1 MFVVEWPRGEARDC
15 KSLYTGSNPVST
27 STNFQGCPKTRA
39 QDSELLSY
47 SPFIRALFLYFVGV
61 QIDENE
67 IVHNFKGESP
77 IKTLLFLMQDQRK
90 NILLAIIF
98 FSIKHSPSWFI
109 PLITANLI
117 DVVVQKQGLVTLAL
131 NSAALII
138 VVLQNFPTNLL
149 YVHFL
154 AKAVRDIEN
163 RLRSALVVRMQ
174 QLSIGF
180 YQRTNAGALQTKV
193 VRDVENIEQMLR
205 HMSDGGLAAIN
216 SFMGAVIITAVRV
229 PSFLVFFLLVAPI
242 ASIAIIRM
250 RRSLNDFNEDFRSE
264 IERMSS
270 RVNEMTTLLPVTRA
284 HGLESRALGTMRESF
299 SSVKTAGLRLDK
311 INGKFNAAAWVTF
324 QMANVL
330 CLILSAYFA
339 MNGMYGISAGDVVLL
354 TSYFGMLIGSVILL
368 ASLAPAIAKGLSSV
382 RSLSEVLESPDLEI
396 NQGKKSV
403 EKVTGDIL
411 FKDVEFT
418 YSTNHKPSLTG
429 ISFSAQPGKMIA
441 LVGPSGSGKS
451 TLINLIIGFLRPT
464 SGSITLDG
472 ENMQNLDL
480 RSMRKSLSV
489 VPQESV
495 LFDGSIFENIAY
507 GLSKVTAEEMES
519 ALRVANAWDF
529 VSSFE
534 LGVHTIVGERGAR
547 LSGGQKQ
554 RLAIARALIRNPRI
568 LILDEATS
576 ALDSESEKLIQSA
589 LKNLMQDR
597 TTFVVAHRL
606 STIKEAHLILV
617 LDDGRIVQSGR
628 HEDLRNTPG
637 LYQRLCD
644 AQSFI
649 SEES

>member
-1 MFVVEWPRGEARDC
+1 M
-15 KSLYTGSNPVST
+15 S
-27 STNFQGCPKTRA
+27 
-39 QDSELLSY
+39 
-47 SPFIRALFLYFVGV
+47 V

-67 IVHNFKGESP
+67 IVHHFRGESP
-77 IKTLLFLMQDQRK
+77 IKTLLFLMQNQRR
-90 NILLAIIF
+90 NILLAILF

-117 DVVVQKQGLVTLAL
+117 DAVVQKQGFLTLAL

-149 YVHFL
+149 YVHYL

-250 RRSLNDFNEDFRSE
+250 RRSLNEFNEDFRGE

-299 SSVKTAGLRLDK
+299 SSVKAAGLRLDK

-339 MNGMYGISAGDVVLL
+339 MNDMYGISAGDVVLL

-403 EKVTGDIL
+403 DTVIGDIV
-411 FKDVEFT
+411 FNDVEFT
-418 YSTNHKPSLTG
+418 YSTNHKPSLNG
-429 ISFSAQPGKMIA
+429 ISFSASPGKMIA

-464 SGSITLDG
+464 GGIITLDG

-480 RSMRKSLSV
+480 RTMRRSLSV

-495 LFDGSIFENIAY
+495 LFDGTIFENIAY
-507 GLSKVTAEEMES
+507 GLSDVTADEIED

-529 VSSFE
+529 VNAFE
-534 LGVHTIVGERGAR
+534 LGIHTVVGERGAR

-589 LKNLMQDR
+589 LKNLMRDR

-617 LDDGRIVQSGR
+617 LEDGVIVQSGR
-628 HEDLRNTPG
+628 HDDLRSTPG

-649 SEES
+649 SEEN

>member
-1 MFVVEWPRGEARDC
+1 MVEWPRGEARDC

-27 STNFQGCPKTRA
+27 STNFRGCPKARD

-47 SPFIRALFLYFVGV
+47 FPFIRALFLYFVGV

-67 IVHNFKGESP
+67 IVHHFKGESP

-131 NSAALII
+131 NSAALVI

-149 YVHFL
+149 YVHYL

-299 SSVKTAGLRLDK
+299 SSVKTAGLRLDR

-403 EKVTGDIL
+403 EKVTGAVL

-429 ISFSAQPGKMIA
+429 ISFSAEPGKMIA

-480 RSMRKSLSV
+480 RSMRKALSV

-507 GLSKVTAEEMES
+507 GLSGVTAEEMES

-649 SEES
+649 SEEN

>member
-1 MFVVEWPRGEARDC
+1 MQLD
-15 KSLYTGSNPVST
+15 
-27 STNFQGCPKTRA
+27 
-39 QDSELLSY
+39 D
-47 SPFIRALFLYFVGV
+47 
-61 QIDENE
+61 NE
-67 IVHNFKGESP
+67 IVHQFKGESP
-77 IKTLLFLMQDQRK
+77 VKTLIFLLKDQRR
-90 NILLAIIF
+90 NVLLAVLF

-109 PLITANLI
+109 PLVTANLI
-117 DVVVQKQGLVTLAL
+117 DIVVQRKGLVEFSL
-131 NSAALII
+131 NSFALIL

-149 YVHFL
+149 YVRYL
-154 AKAVRDIEN
+154 AMAVRDVEN

-174 QLSIGF
+174 QLSIGY
-180 YQRTNAGALQTKV
+180 YQKTNAGALQTKV

-205 HMSDGGLAAIN
+205 HISDGGLAAIN
-216 SFMGAVIITAVRV
+216 SFMGAVIITAIRV
-229 PSFLVFFLLVAPI
+229 PSFLVFFLLVAPV
-242 ASIAIIRM
+242 ASLAIIRM
-250 RRSLNDFNEDFRSE
+250 RRSLNEYNEDFRNE

-284 HGLESRALGTMRESF
+284 HGLEASALGTMRDSF
-299 SSVKTAGLRLDK
+299 SSVKSAGLRLDK

-339 MNGMYGISAGDVVLL
+339 MTGRYGISVGDVVLL

-396 NQGKKSV
+396 NQGKIEV
-403 EKVTGDIL
+403 QDVIGQIEFDH
-411 FKDVEFT
+411 VEFT
-418 YSTNHKPSLTG
+418 YPTNHKPSLTD
-429 ISFSAQPGKMIA
+429 ITFSATPGRMIA

-451 TLINLIIGFLRPT
+451 SLVNLVIGFLRPT
-464 SGSITLDG
+464 AGKITLDG
-472 ENMQNLDL
+472 KDMQALDL
-480 RSMRKSLSV
+480 RTMRKHLSV

-495 LFDGSIFENIAY
+495 LFDGTIFENIAY
-507 GLSKVTAEEMES
+507 GLSDVHPDDVEQ
-519 ALRVANAWDF
+519 ALRAANAWDF
-529 VSSFE
+529 VSAFE
-534 LGVHTIVGERGAR
+534 LGVETIVGERGAR

-576 ALDSESEKLIQSA
+576 ALDSESERLIQSA
-589 LKNLMQDR
+589 LKHLMANR

-617 LDDGRIVQSGR
+617 LDEGRIVQSGR
-628 HEDLRNTPG
+628 HDELRNIEG

-649 SEES
+649 TDEG

>member
-1 MFVVEWPRGEARDC
+1 MQLD
-15 KSLYTGSNPVST
+15 
-27 STNFQGCPKTRA
+27 
-39 QDSELLSY
+39 D
-47 SPFIRALFLYFVGV
+47 
-61 QIDENE
+61 NE
-67 IVHNFKGESP
+67 IVHQFKGESP
-77 IKTLLFLMQDQRK
+77 VKTLLFLLKDQKR
-90 NILLAIIF
+90 NVLLAVLF

-117 DVVVQKQGLVTLAL
+117 DIVVQKKGFVEFSI
-131 NSAALII
+131 NSFALIL

-149 YVHFL
+149 YVRYL
-154 AKAVRDIEN
+154 AMAVRDVEN

-174 QLSIGF
+174 QLSIGY

-216 SFMGAVIITAVRV
+216 SFMGAVIITAIRV
-229 PSFLVFFLLVAPI
+229 PSFLIFFLLVAPI
-242 ASIAIIRM
+242 ASLAIIRM
-250 RRSLNDFNEDFRSE
+250 RRSLNEYNEDFRTE

-284 HGLESRALGTMRESF
+284 HGLEANALGAMRDSF
-299 SSVKTAGLRLDK
+299 SSVKNAGLRLDK

-330 CLILSAYFA
+330 CLVLSAYFA
-339 MNGMYGISAGDVVLL
+339 MTGRYGISVGDVVLL

-396 NQGKKSV
+396 NQGKIEVKNV
-403 EKVTGDIL
+403 VGEIEFDR
-411 FKDVEFT
+411 VEFT
-418 YSTNHKPSLTG
+418 YPTNHKPSLADIT
-429 ISFSAQPGKMIA
+429 FSAAPGKMVA

-451 TLINLIIGFLRPT
+451 SLVNLVIGFLRPT
-464 SGSITLDG
+464 AGKIMLDG
-472 ENMQNLDL
+472 KDMQTLDL
-480 RSMRKSLSV
+480 RTMRKHLSV

-495 LFDGSIFENIAY
+495 LFDGTIFENIAY
-507 GLSKVTAEEMES
+507 GLSDVQLSDVEQ
-519 ALRVANAWDF
+519 ALRDANAWDF
-529 VSSFE
+529 VRAFD
-534 LGVHTIVGERGAR
+534 LGVNTLVGERGAR

-576 ALDSESEKLIQSA
+576 ALDSESERLIQSA
-589 LKNLMQDR
+589 LKTLMADR

-606 STIKEAHLILV
+606 STIKEANLILV
-617 LDDGRIVQSGR
+617 LDEGRIVQSGR
-628 HEDLRNTPG
+628 HDELRNTEG

-649 SEES
+649 TDEG

>member
-1 MFVVEWPRGEARDC
+1 
-15 KSLYTGSNPVST
+15 
-27 STNFQGCPKTRA
+27 
-39 QDSELLSY
+39 
-47 SPFIRALFLYFVGV
+47 
-61 QIDENE
+61 
-67 IVHNFKGESP
+67 
-77 IKTLLFLMQDQRK
+77 
-90 NILLAIIF
+90 
-98 FSIKHSPSWFI
+98 
-109 PLITANLI
+109 
-117 DVVVQKQGLVTLAL
+117 
-131 NSAALII
+131 
-138 VVLQNFPTNLL
+138 
-149 YVHFL
+149 
-154 AKAVRDIEN
+154 
-163 RLRSALVVRMQ
+163 
-174 QLSIGF
+174 
-180 YQRTNAGALQTKV
+180 
-193 VRDVENIEQMLR
+193 
-205 HMSDGGLAAIN
+205 MSDGGLAAIN

-299 SSVKTAGLRLDK
+299 SSVKAAGLRLDK

-324 QMANVL
+324 QMANVF

-403 EKVTGDIL
+403 TKVVGDIL

-418 YSTNHKPSLTG
+418 YSTNHKPSLSG
-429 ISFSAQPGKMIA
+429 ISFSAEPGKMIA

-464 SGSITLDG
+464 GGSITLDG
-472 ENMQNLDL
+472 ANMQTLDL

-495 LFDGSIFENIAY
+495 LFDGTIFENIAY
-507 GLSKVTAEEMES
+507 GLSEVTAEEMEN

-529 VSSFE
+529 VSAFE

-589 LKNLMQDR
+589 LKLLMKDR

-617 LDDGRIVQSGR
+617 LDEGSIVQSGR
-628 HEDLRNTPG
+628 HNELRNTPG

>member
-1 MFVVEWPRGEARDC
+1 MQLD
-15 KSLYTGSNPVST
+15 
-27 STNFQGCPKTRA
+27 
-39 QDSELLSY
+39 D
-47 SPFIRALFLYFVGV
+47 
-61 QIDENE
+61 NE
-67 IVHNFKGESP
+67 IVHQFKGESP
-77 IKTLLFLMQDQRK
+77 VKTLLFLLKDQKR
-90 NILLAIIF
+90 NVLLAVLF

-117 DVVVQKQGLVTLAL
+117 DIVVQKKGFVEFSI
-131 NSAALII
+131 NSFALIL

-149 YVHFL
+149 YVRYL
-154 AKAVRDIEN
+154 AMAVRDVEN

-174 QLSIGF
+174 QLSIGY

-216 SFMGAVIITAVRV
+216 SFMGAVIITAIRV
-229 PSFLVFFLLVAPI
+229 PSFLIFFLLVAPI
-242 ASIAIIRM
+242 ASLAIIRM
-250 RRSLNDFNEDFRSE
+250 RRSLNEYNEDFRTE

-284 HGLESRALGTMRESF
+284 HGLEANALGAMRDSF
-299 SSVKTAGLRLDK
+299 SSVKNAGLRLDK

-330 CLILSAYFA
+330 CLVLSAYFA
-339 MNGMYGISAGDVVLL
+339 MTGRYGISVGDVVLL

-396 NQGKKSV
+396 NQGKIEVKNV
-403 EKVTGDIL
+403 VGEIEFDR
-411 FKDVEFT
+411 VEFT
-418 YSTNHKPSLTG
+418 YPTNHKPSLADIT
-429 ISFSAQPGKMIA
+429 FSAAPGKMVA

-451 TLINLIIGFLRPT
+451 SLVNLVIGFLRPT
-464 SGSITLDG
+464 AGKIMLDG
-472 ENMQNLDL
+472 KDMQTLDL
-480 RSMRKSLSV
+480 RTMRKHLSV

-495 LFDGSIFENIAY
+495 LFDGTIFENIAY
-507 GLSKVTAEEMES
+507 GLSDVQSSDVEQ
-519 ALRVANAWDF
+519 ALRDANAWDF
-529 VSSFE
+529 VCAFD
-534 LGVHTIVGERGAR
+534 LGVNTLVGERGAR

-576 ALDSESEKLIQSA
+576 ALDSESERLIQSA
-589 LKNLMQDR
+589 LKTLMADR

-606 STIKEAHLILV
+606 STIKEANLILV
-617 LDDGRIVQSGR
+617 LDEGRIVQSGR
-628 HEDLRNTPG
+628 HDELRNTEG

-649 SEES
+649 TDEG

>member
-1 MFVVEWPRGEARDC
+1 MVEWPRGEARDC

-27 STNFQGCPKTRA
+27 STNSLRCPKVKPR
-39 QDSELLSY
+39 DSELLSF
-47 SPFIRALFLYFVGV
+47 SPFIRGLFLYFVGV

-67 IVHNFKGESP
+67 IVHHFKGESP

-90 NILLAIIF
+90 NILLAIFF

-149 YVHFL
+149 YVHYL

-299 SSVKTAGLRLDK
+299 SSVKAAGLRLDK

-324 QMANVL
+324 QMANVF

-403 EKVTGDIL
+403 TKVVGDIL

-418 YSTNHKPSLTG
+418 YSTNHKPSLSG
-429 ISFSAQPGKMIA
+429 ISFSAEPGKMIA

-464 SGSITLDG
+464 GGSITLDG
-472 ENMQNLDL
+472 ANMQTLDL

-495 LFDGSIFENIAY
+495 LFDGTIFENIAY
-507 GLSKVTAEEMES
+507 GLSEVTAEEMEN

-529 VSSFE
+529 VSAFE

-589 LKNLMQDR
+589 LKLLMKDR

-617 LDDGRIVQSGR
+617 LDEGSIVQSGR
-628 HEDLRNTPG
+628 HNELRNTPG

>member
-1 MFVVEWPRGEARDC
+1 M
-15 KSLYTGSNPVST
+15 S
-27 STNFQGCPKTRA
+27 
-39 QDSELLSY
+39 
-47 SPFIRALFLYFVGV
+47 V

-67 IVHNFKGESP
+67 IVHHFRGESP
-77 IKTLLFLMQDQRK
+77 IKTLLFLMQDQRR
-90 NILLAIIF
+90 NILLAILF

-117 DVVVQKQGLVTLAL
+117 DAVVQKQGFLTLAL

-149 YVHFL
+149 YVHYL

-250 RRSLNDFNEDFRSE
+250 RRSLNEFNEDFRGE

-270 RVNEMTTLLPVTRA
+270 RVNEMTNLLPVTRA

-299 SSVKTAGLRLDK
+299 SSVKAAGLRLDK

-339 MNGMYGISAGDVVLL
+339 MNDMYGISAGDVVLL

-403 EKVTGDIL
+403 DTVIGDIV
-411 FKDVEFT
+411 FNDVEFT
-418 YSTNHKPSLTG
+418 YSTDHKPSLNG
-429 ISFSAQPGKMIA
+429 ISFSASPGKMIA

-464 SGSITLDG
+464 GGIITLDG

-480 RSMRKSLSV
+480 RTMRRSLSV

-495 LFDGSIFENIAY
+495 LFDGTIFENIAY
-507 GLSKVTAEEMES
+507 GLSDVTADEIED

-529 VSSFE
+529 VNAFE
-534 LGVHTIVGERGAR
+534 LGIHTVVGERGAR

-589 LKNLMQDR
+589 LKNLMRDR

-617 LDDGRIVQSGR
+617 LEDGVIVQSGR
-628 HEDLRNTPG
+628 HDDLRSTPG

-649 SEES
+649 SEEN

>member
-1 MFVVEWPRGEARDC
+1 M
-15 KSLYTGSNPVST
+15 S
-27 STNFQGCPKTRA
+27 
-39 QDSELLSY
+39 
-47 SPFIRALFLYFVGV
+47 V

-67 IVHNFKGESP
+67 IVHHFRGESP
-77 IKTLLFLMQDQRK
+77 IKTLLFLMQNQRR
-90 NILLAIIF
+90 NILLAILF

-117 DVVVQKQGLVTLAL
+117 DAVVQKQGFLTLAL

-149 YVHFL
+149 YVHYL

-250 RRSLNDFNEDFRSE
+250 RRSLNEFNEDFRGE

-299 SSVKTAGLRLDK
+299 SSVKAAGLRLDK

-339 MNGMYGISAGDVVLL
+339 MNDMYGISAGDVVLL

-403 EKVTGDIL
+403 DTVIGDIV
-411 FKDVEFT
+411 FNDVEFT
-418 YSTNHKPSLTG
+418 YSTNHKPSLNG
-429 ISFSAQPGKMIA
+429 ISFSASPGKMIA

-464 SGSITLDG
+464 GGMITLDG

-480 RSMRKSLSV
+480 RTMRRSLSV

-495 LFDGSIFENIAY
+495 LFDGTIFENIAY
-507 GLSKVTAEEMES
+507 GLSDVTADEIED

-529 VSSFE
+529 VNAFE
-534 LGVHTIVGERGAR
+534 LGIHTVVGERGAR

-589 LKNLMQDR
+589 LKNLMRDR

-617 LDDGRIVQSGR
+617 LEDGVIVQSGR
-628 HEDLRNTPG
+628 HDDLRSTPG

-649 SEES
+649 SEEN

>member
-1 MFVVEWPRGEARDC
+1 M
-15 KSLYTGSNPVST
+15 LY
-27 STNFQGCPKTRA
+27 
-39 QDSELLSY
+39 
-47 SPFIRALFLYFVGV
+47 ALTDFYISGDYLYRV
-61 QIDENE
+61 QLDDNE
-67 IVHNFKGESP
+67 IVHQFKGESP
-77 IKTLLFLMQDQRK
+77 VKTLIFLLKDQKK
-90 NILLAIIF
+90 NVLLAVLF

-117 DVVVQKQGLVTLAL
+117 DIVVQRKGMVEFGL
-131 NSAALII
+131 NSAALIL
-138 VVLQNFPTNLL
+138 VVLQNFPTNIL
-149 YVHFL
+149 YVRYL
-154 AKAVRDIEN
+154 AMAVRDVEN

-174 QLSIGF
+174 QLSIGY
-180 YQRTNAGALQTKV
+180 YQKTNAGALQTKV

-216 SFMGAVIITAVRV
+216 SFMGAVIITAIRV
-229 PSFLVFFLLVAPI
+229 PSFLIFFLLVAPI
-242 ASIAIIRM
+242 ASLAIIRM
-250 RRSLNDFNEDFRSE
+250 RRSLNEYNEDFRNE

-284 HGLESRALGTMRESF
+284 HGLEASALGTMRDSF
-299 SSVKTAGLRLDK
+299 SSVKSAGLRLDK

-339 MNGMYGISAGDVVLL
+339 MTGRYGISVGDVVLL

-396 NQGKKSV
+396 NQGKV
-403 EKVTGDIL
+403 EV
-411 FKDVEFT
+411 KDVVGQIEFDHVEFT
-418 YSTNHKPSLTG
+418 YPTNHKPSLTD
-429 ISFSAQPGKMIA
+429 ISFSATPGRMIA

-451 TLINLIIGFLRPT
+451 SLVNLVIGFLRPT
-464 SGSITLDG
+464 AGRITLDG
-472 ENMQNLDL
+472 KDMQALDL
-480 RSMRKSLSV
+480 RTMRKHLSV

-495 LFDGSIFENIAY
+495 LFDGTIFENIAY
-507 GLSKVTAEEMES
+507 GLSDVHLDDVEQ
-519 ALRVANAWDF
+519 ALKAANAWDF
-529 VSSFE
+529 VSAFE
-534 LGVHTIVGERGAR
+534 LGVDTIVGERGAR
-547 LSGGQKQ
+547 LSGGQRQ

-589 LKNLMQDR
+589 LKHLMSNR

-617 LDDGRIVQSGR
+617 LDEGRIVQSGR
-628 HEDLRNTPG
+628 HDELRNVEG

-649 SEES
+649 TDEG

>member
-1 MFVVEWPRGEARDC
+1 L
-15 KSLYTGSNPVST
+15 LYTLTDFCISG
-27 STNFQGCPKTRA
+27 
-39 QDSELLSY
+39 DY
-47 SPFIRALFLYFVGV
+47 LYRVHL
-61 QIDENE
+61 DDNE
-67 IVHNFKGESP
+67 IVHQFKGESP
-77 IKTLLFLMQDQRK
+77 VKTLIFLLKDQKK
-90 NILLAIIF
+90 NVLLAVLF

-117 DVVVQKQGLVTLAL
+117 DIVVQKKGMVEFSL
-131 NSAALII
+131 NSAALIL
-138 VVLQNFPTNLL
+138 VVLQNFPTNIL
-149 YVHFL
+149 YVRYL
-154 AKAVRDIEN
+154 AMAVRDVEN

-174 QLSIGF
+174 QLSIGY
-180 YQRTNAGALQTKV
+180 YQKTNAGALQTKV

-242 ASIAIIRM
+242 ASLAIIRM
-250 RRSLNDFNEDFRSE
+250 RRSLNEYNEDFRSE

-284 HGLESRALGTMRESF
+284 HGLEASALGTMRDSF
-299 SSVKTAGLRLDK
+299 SSVKSAGLRLDK

-339 MNGMYGISAGDVVLL
+339 MTGRYGISVGDVVLL

-396 NQGKKSV
+396 NQGKIEV
-403 EKVTGDIL
+403 
-411 FKDVEFT
+411 KDVVGQIEFDHVEFT
-418 YSTNHKPSLTG
+418 YPTNHKPSLTD
-429 ISFSAQPGKMIA
+429 ISFSASPGRMIA

-451 TLINLIIGFLRPT
+451 SLVNLVIGFLRPT
-464 SGSITLDG
+464 SGRITLDG
-472 ENMQNLDL
+472 KDMQALDL
-480 RSMRKSLSV
+480 RTMRKHLSV

-495 LFDGSIFENIAY
+495 LFDGTIFENIAY
-507 GLSKVTAEEMES
+507 GLSDVHLEDVEQ
-519 ALRVANAWDF
+519 ALKAANAWDF
-529 VSSFE
+529 VSAFD
-534 LGVHTIVGERGAR
+534 LGVNTIVGERGAR
-547 LSGGQKQ
+547 LSGGQRQ

-589 LKNLMQDR
+589 LKNLMSNR

-617 LDDGRIVQSGR
+617 LDEGRIVQSGR
-628 HEDLRNTPG
+628 HDELRNVEG

-649 SEES
+649 TDEG

>member
-1 MFVVEWPRGEARDC
+1 
-15 KSLYTGSNPVST
+15 
-27 STNFQGCPKTRA
+27 
-39 QDSELLSY
+39 
-47 SPFIRALFLYFVGV
+47 V
-61 QIDENE
+61 QLDDNE
-67 IVHNFKGESP
+67 IVHQFKGESP
-77 IKTLLFLMQDQRK
+77 IKTLIFLLKDQKK
-90 NILLAIIF
+90 NVLLAVLF

-117 DVVVQKQGLVTLAL
+117 DIVVQKRGMVEFAV
-131 NSAALII
+131 NSVALIL
-138 VVLQNFPTNLL
+138 VVLQNFPTNIL
-149 YVHFL
+149 YVRYL
-154 AKAVRDIEN
+154 AMAVRDVEN

-174 QLSIGF
+174 QLSIGY
-180 YQRTNAGALQTKV
+180 YQKTNAGALQTKV

-216 SFMGAVIITAVRV
+216 SFMGAVIITAIRV

-242 ASIAIIRM
+242 ASLAIIRM
-250 RRSLNDFNEDFRSE
+250 RRSLNEYNEDFRSE

-284 HGLESRALGTMRESF
+284 HGLEASALGTMRDSF
-299 SSVKTAGLRLDK
+299 SSVKSAGLRLDK

-339 MNGMYGISAGDVVLL
+339 MTGRYGISVGDVVLL

-396 NQGKKSV
+396 NQGKIEV
-403 EKVTGDIL
+403 
-411 FKDVEFT
+411 KDVVGQIEFNHVEFT
-418 YSTNHKPSLTG
+418 YPTNHKPSLTD
-429 ISFSAQPGKMIA
+429 ITFSATPGRMIA

-451 TLINLIIGFLRPT
+451 SLVNLVIGFLRPT
-464 SGSITLDG
+464 AGKITLDG
-472 ENMQNLDL
+472 KDMQALDL
-480 RSMRKSLSV
+480 RTMRKYLSV

-495 LFDGSIFENIAY
+495 LFDGTIFENIAY
-507 GLSKVTAEEMES
+507 GLSDVHLDDVEQ
-519 ALRVANAWDF
+519 ALRAANAWDF
-529 VSSFE
+529 VSAFE
-534 LGVHTIVGERGAR
+534 LGVETIVGERGAR

-576 ALDSESEKLIQSA
+576 ALDSESERLIQSA
-589 LKNLMQDR
+589 LKHLMANR

-617 LDDGRIVQSGR
+617 LDEGRIVQSGK
-628 HEDLRNTPG
+628 HDELRNVEG

-649 SEES
+649 TDEG